1 MNGSQFPYEDIV
13 NLPHHV
19 SRNRPQMPLR
29 DRAAQFAPFAAL
41 TGYGEAI
48 DETARWTEERREL
61 DENERAI
68 LDSRLRF
75 LSARLEEQPPVEIEH
90 FVPDS
95 RKAGGSY
102 VRTEGK
108 LVSIATSSRTL
119 QLADGTGVDLN
130 DIVKIESPLFDMME
144 ELWP

>member
-1 MNGSQFPYEDIV
+1 M

-48 DETARWTEERREL
+48 DETARWTEERREM
-61 DENERAI
+61 DENERAV

-75 LSARLEEQPPVEIEH
+75 LSTRLEEQPQVEIEH

-95 RKAGGSY
+95 RKTGGAY
-102 VRTEGK
+102 VRTMGR
-108 LVSIATSSRTL
+108 LAAISPASRTL
-119 QLADGTGVDLN
+119 MLIDGTVISLDN
-130 DIVKIESPLFDMME
+130 ITAIESPLFNTVEDI
-144 ELWP
+144 

>member
-1 MNGSQFPYEDIV
+1 MSDGQFPYEDIV

-19 SRNRPQMPLR
+19 SRNRPQLPLR

-48 DETARWTEERREL
+48 DETARWTEERREM
-61 DENERAI
+61 DENERAV

-75 LSARLEEQPPVEIEH
+75 LSTRLDEQPQMEIEH

-95 RKAGGSY
+95 RKAGGAY
-102 VRTEGK
+102 VRRSGRLAAIST
-108 LVSIATSSRTL
+108 ASRTL
-119 QLADGTGVDLN
+119 MLADGTVINLD
-130 DIVKIESPLFDMME
+130 DITAIESPLFNTVEDI
-144 ELWP
+144 

>member
-48 DETARWTEERREL
+48 DETARWTEERREM
-61 DENERAI
+61 DENERAV

-75 LSARLEEQPPVEIEH
+75 LSTRLEEQPQVEIEH

-95 RKAGGSY
+95 RKDGGAY
-102 VRTEGK
+102 VRTEGR
-108 LVSIATSSRTL
+108 LTAISSSSRTL
-119 QLADGTGVDLN
+119 MLIDGTVINLDN
-130 DIVKIESPLFDMME
+130 ITAIESPLFNTVEDI
-144 ELWP
+144 

>member
-48 DETARWTEERREL
+48 DETARWTDERREMDEQECAEL
-61 DENERAI
+61 DR
-68 LDSRLRF
+68 RLSE
-75 LSARLEEQPPVEIEH
+75 LATRLEDRLEATIEY
-90 FVPDS
+90 FVQDG
-95 RKAGGSY
+95 RKAGGVY
-102 VRTEGK
+102 VSVTGVVKRISATDRTMTMENGEVIP
-108 LVSIATSSRTL
+108 LDEIVSIETRINT
-119 QLADGTGVDLN
+119 N
-130 DIVKIESPLFDMME
+130 DRS
-144 ELWP
+144 

>member
-48 DETARWTEERREL
+48 DETARWTEERREM
-61 DENERAI
+61 DENERAV

-75 LSARLEEQPPVEIEH
+75 LSTRLEEQPKVEIEH

-95 RKAGGSY
+95 RKTGGAY
-102 VRTEGK
+102 VRTEGR
-108 LVSIATSSRTL
+108 LTAISSSSRTL
-119 QLADGTGVDLN
+119 MLIDGTVINLDN
-130 DIVKIESPLFDMME
+130 ITAIESPLFNTVEDI
-144 ELWP
+144 

>member
-48 DETARWTEERREL
+48 DETARWTEERREM
-61 DENERAI
+61 DENERAV

-75 LSARLEEQPPVEIEH
+75 LSTRLEEQPQVEIEH

-95 RKAGGSY
+95 RKTGGAY
-102 VRTEGK
+102 VRTEGR
-108 LVSIATSSRTL
+108 LAAIFPASRTL
-119 QLADGTGVDLN
+119 MFADGTSISTD
-130 DIVKIESPLFDMME
+130 DITEIESPLFNTVEDI
-144 ELWP
+144 

>member
-1 MNGSQFPYEDIV
+1 MQFPYEDIV
-13 NLPHHV
+13 NLPHHI

-48 DETARWTEERREL
+48 DETARWTEERREM
-61 DENERAI
+61 DENERAV

-75 LSARLEEQPPVEIEH
+75 LSMRLDEQPQVEIEH

-95 RKAGGSY
+95 RKTGGAY
-102 VRTEGK
+102 VRTMGR
-108 LVSIATSSRTL
+108 LVAISPASRTL
-119 QLADGTGVDLN
+119 MLIDGTVISLDN
-130 DIVKIESPLFDMME
+130 ITAIESPLFNTVEDI
-144 ELWP
+144 